1 MNVPELWI
9 GDKVYVKMFGEGKP
23 LVGELVEVNSRGVV
37 INVDT
42 GDEKQDYPEDE
53 SIDVLAFVP
62 MMKVNAILLT
72 R

>member
-9 GDKVYVKMFGEGKP
+9 GDKVYVKVFGEGKP
-23 LVGELVEVNSRGVV
+23 LVGELVEVNGRGVV

-42 GDEKQDYPEDE
+42 EVEDKDYPEDE
-53 SIDVLAFVP
+53 GVNVLAFVP